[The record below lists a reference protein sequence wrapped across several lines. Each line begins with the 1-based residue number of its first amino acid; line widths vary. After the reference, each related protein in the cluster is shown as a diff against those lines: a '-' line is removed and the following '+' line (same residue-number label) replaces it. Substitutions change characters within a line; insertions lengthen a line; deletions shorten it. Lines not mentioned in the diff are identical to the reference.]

1 MTGFLRI
8 TKLDLFTMK
17 SQLVM
22 YLSLAL
28 VVMMFGLMGSSVTI
42 LCITGAWF
50 VALMS
55 SNIFAIQEKNN
66 LDRLYGSVSVSLKDI
81 VLGRYVFSFL
91 NYFISFL
98 AVIIL
103 HFGFATFQDRT
114 IELSE
119 IVLGFSA
126 SFLVFSTITGI
137 QMPIYFKMG
146 TEYCRCFQIILRP

>member
-66 LDRLYGSVSVSLKDI
+66 LDRQI
-81 VLGRYVFSFL
+81 GRAHV
-91 NYFISFL
+91 
-98 AVIIL
+98 
-103 HFGFATFQDRT
+103 
-114 IELSE
+114 
-119 IVLGFSA
+119 
-126 SFLVFSTITGI
+126 
-137 QMPIYFKMG
+137 
-146 TEYCRCFQIILRP
+146 